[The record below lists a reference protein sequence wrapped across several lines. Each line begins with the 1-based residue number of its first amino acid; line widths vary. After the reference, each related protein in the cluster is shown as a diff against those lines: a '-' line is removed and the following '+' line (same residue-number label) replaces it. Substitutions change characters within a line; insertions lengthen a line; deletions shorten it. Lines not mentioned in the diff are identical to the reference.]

1 MFQKLL
7 TIPEITSMAE
17 FLLTKANAN
26 WFSTEKLVGA
36 GLWKTLEKPKVY
48 LKGTPLLL
56 FNWKVSTKF

>member
-1 MFQKLL
+1 
-7 TIPEITSMAE
+7 MAE